1 MEKVDADV
9 RRQMLVRAT
18 SELLAELLDAVG
30 DLQAVM
36 EGGARLAAHVLR
48 AEQALLFDDHKR
60 RVAVGL
66 SSAQG
71 LSRREHSLAPLLKQ
85 RGVYRYALPEF
96 RCPAE
101 DGAPVVGMAGVI
113 PVNRAVFVLGL
124 ERSYAPFTSDEQALL
139 APTLAQLAR
148 PLHCTLELLELKKVQ
163 APMKLSVQQLPL
175 KRLDA
180 IPQLEQLEVLLIQ
193 EAMRRAGNNKTQAA
207 AWLGITR
214 EGLRKK
220 IRRLGIALGADWRPN
235 GQAAGL
241 MGPPAPL
248 ASSS

>member
-1 MEKVDADV
+1 MEEADAGV

-30 DLQAVM
+30 DLQAVL

-60 RVAVGL
+60 RAAVGI

-71 LSRREHSLAPLLKQ
+71 LTRREHSLAPLLKQ
-85 RGVYRYALPEF
+85 HGVYRYSLPEF

-148 PLHCTLELLELKKVQ
+148 PLHCTVELLELKKAQ

-175 KRLDA
+175 KRLDP
-180 IPQLEQLEVLLIQ
+180 IPQLEQLEILLIQ

-235 GQAAGL
+235 GRAAGL

>member
-85 RGVYRYALPEF
+85 RGVYRYSLPEF
-96 RCPAE
+96 GCPAE

-124 ERSYAPFTSDEQALL
+124 ERCYAPFTSDEQALL
-139 APTLAQLAR
+139 EPTLAQLAR
-148 PLHCTLELLELKKVQ
+148 PLRCTVELMELKKAQ
-163 APMKLSVQQLPL
+163 APMKLTVQQLPL
-175 KRLDA
+175 KRLDP
-180 IPQLEQLEVLLIQ
+180 IPQLEQLEILLIQ
-193 EAMRRAGNNKTQAA
+193 EAMRRANNNKTQAA
-207 AWLGITR
+207 AWLGMTR

-220 IRRLGIALGADWRPN
+220 IMRLRIALSGDWQPK
-235 GQAAGL
+235 GHAAV
-241 MGPPAPL
+241 
-248 ASSS
+248 

>member
-1 MEKVDADV
+1 MEKADAGF
-9 RRQMLVRAT
+9 RGQMLARAPA
-18 SELLAELLDAVG
+18 ELLAELLDAVG
-30 DLQAVM
+30 DLQAVL
-36 EGGARLAAHVLR
+36 EGGVRLAAHVLQV
-48 AEQALLFDDHKR
+48 EQALLFDGNNR
-60 RVAVGL
+60 RTALGIG
-66 SSAQG
+66 SAQG
-71 LSRREHSLAPLLKQ
+71 LSRREHALAPLLKQ
-85 RGVYRYALPEF
+85 RGVYRYSLPEF

-148 PLHCTLELLELKKVQ
+148 PLHCTLELLELKKAQ

-175 KRLDA
+175 KRLDP
-180 IPQLEQLEVLLIQ
+180 IPQLEQLEILLIQ
-193 EAMRRAGNNKTQAA
+193 EAMRRASNNKTQAA

-220 IRRLGIALGADWRPN
+220 IRRLGIALGVDSRPT